1 MWYLILN
8 GRKYAEAFAFAQP
21 ENIEKTARKLLTENY
36 PISTHFREATPSA
49 ASDQVRYFYVD
60 TGRYG
65 VPQVVARPVEGAC
78 EGVDL
83 LK

>member
-8 GRKYAEAFAFAQP
+8 GLKYAEAFAFAQP
-21 ENIEKTARKLLTENY
+21 ENVEKTARKLLAQNY
-36 PISTHFREATPSA
+36 PKSTNFRESTPSA
-49 ASDQVRYFYVD
+49 TSDQARYFYVSA
-60 TGRYG
+60 GRYG
-65 VPQVVARPVEGAC
+65 VLQVVARPVEGAC